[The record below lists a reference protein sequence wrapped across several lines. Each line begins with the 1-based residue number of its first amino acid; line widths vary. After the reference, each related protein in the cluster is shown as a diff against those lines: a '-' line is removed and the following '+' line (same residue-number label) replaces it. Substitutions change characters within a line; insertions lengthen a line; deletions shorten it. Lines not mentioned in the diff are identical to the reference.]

1 MFYRMCH
8 SRSTTA
14 TTLVCLH
21 NQYHGPNAET
31 SPVKSPSQSRKTK
44 RQSVLDERVRDKVTT
59 KKRKEY
65 VTRETHTLTAEQ
77 WKLNK
82 ENVQ

>member
-21 NQYHGPNAET
+21 NQYHGSNAET
-31 SPVKSPSQSRKTK
+31 SPVKSPSQPRKTK
-44 RQSVLDERVRDKVTT
+44 RQSVLDERVRDKVTM
-59 KKRKEY
+59 KNENSMLPAR
-65 VTRETHTLTAEQ
+65 HTL
-77 WKLNK
+77 
-82 ENVQ
+82 